1 MENKVRTELLLQTA
15 NIRTLCNE
23 VLDDYND
30 KKLTLVEMDARMVV
44 LSKKLTELSERLENE
59 KFG

>member
-1 MENKVRTELLLQTA
+1 VENKVRTELLLQTA